1 MKNLRWMMAMTVA
14 GMFLFSACSSDD
26 DNSSEEPKEDVFSE
40 LTPEEH
46 KVKLEDEGIKFVDN
60 MSAAANLKAFDVI
73 DTFFGLT
80 NPFEG
85 DDNAIAMVLHEVE
98 SLKNGPKSI
107 DLKTLVEE
115 EPNFSLS
122 GAFAEQAGIYT
133 WDAALND
140 WTKEA
145 ADDQITIKFTTE
157 GEKAAIISLSNFDY
171 QLTTNPDL
179 QGMELPKSVEL
190 SLTLEGTQLIGF
202 SFEGQ
207 YYDNDTPKFLQE
219 IFTLEGFNLTA
230 TLDLTDKTVFDAS
243 SSFKY
248 DETTIYAN
256 GLKLKGNIDYT
267 EIKNEID
274 KAEEGFPTDQKILSE
289 TNAYFQIGNIKAD
302 MLMDVDSMMIFMKNN
317 VPAGEKMNDGQAVEM
332 LNQHAKV
339 YLRYADS
346 KEIIAYGEFY
356 LKPITE
362 TYWNGQEKIEET
374 YFETSM
380 RVIFSDTTALDESVY
395 FDNGFSKMIEK
406 INEMILTMNE
416 NYDMELEGIE

>member
-1 MKNLRWMMAMTVA
+1 
-14 GMFLFSACSSDD
+14 
-26 DNSSEEPKEDVFSE
+26 
-40 LTPEEH
+40 
-46 KVKLEDEGIKFVDN
+46 
-60 MSAAANLKAFDVI
+60 
-73 DTFFGLT
+73 
-80 NPFEG
+80 
-85 DDNAIAMVLHEVE
+85 MVLHEVE
-98 SLKNGPKSI
+98 SLNNGPKSI

-115 EPNFSLS
+115 EPSFSLS

-133 WDAALND
+133 WDAALNN
-140 WTKEA
+140 WTKET
-145 ADDQITIKFTTE
+145 ADDQITLKFTTE
-157 GEKAAIISLSNFDY
+157 GEKAAVISLFNFDY

-190 SLTLEGTQLIGF
+190 SLTLDGAKLIGF

-267 EIKNEID
+267 EIKKEIED
-274 KAEEGFPTDQKILSE
+274 AEKSEEGFPTDQKLLSE
-289 TNAYFQIGNIKAD
+289 TNAYFQIGNIKGD
-302 MLMDVDSMMIFMKNN
+302 MLMDVGSMMIFMENN
-317 VPAGEKMNDGQAVEM
+317 IPAGGEMNDELGAKM

-339 YLRYADS
+339 YIRYADTN
-346 KEIIAYGEFY
+346 EILAYGEFY
-356 LKPITE
+356 VE
-362 TYWNGQEKIEET
+362 TYEDGYYYDGQYYSEER
-374 YFETSM
+374 EQLSM
-380 RVIFSDTTALDESVY
+380 RMKFSDETGIDDSF
-395 FDNGFSKMIEK
+395 FDNGFGRMTAK
-406 INEMILTMNE
+406 INEMITEMNT